1 MTKLSRREALM
12 RVGLLMGGALSAPAI
27 SILSGCQPQKKEEA
41 LLDGETFHGD
51 QIKLITT
58 ICGVTIPA
66 TSTPG
71 AIEAEVPE
79 FVMRTI
85 SDCYPQ
91 EDIDRFK
98 AGLDEIESAA
108 EKNYD
113 NSFVN
118 LEEKDQLTFLTQLEK
133 EGRDAAEKLPAH
145 FALHMLKELTL
156 VGYFTSEIGATQA
169 LNYVH
174 VPGSY
179 EGCVDMEP
187 NQKSWA
193 T

>member
-27 SILSGCQPQKKEEA
+27 SLLSGCEPKRETALNAGQVFKAEQEE
-41 LLDGETFHGD
+41 
-51 QIKLITT
+51 LITT
-58 ICGVTIPA
+58 ICGLIIPT

-71 AIEAEVPE
+71 AIEAGVPA
-79 FVMRTI
+79 FVMVNMA
-85 SDCYPQ
+85 DCYPQ
-91 EDIDRFK
+91 EDIDKFRT
-98 AGLDEIESAA
+98 GLGGIEEEAKKTFDSNFG
-108 EKNYD
+108 E
-113 NSFVN
+113 
-118 LEEKDQLTFLTQLEK
+118 LEENDQLALLTRLEK
-133 EGRDAAEKLPAH
+133 EGKSASEKLPAH

-174 VPGSY
+174 VPGAY
-179 EGCVDMEP
+179 DGCVDLQP